1 MKNNMSDIHEPAF
14 PQPAVFNPNSG
25 PYGGGSIETAADI
38 GQPGIS
44 RLEFFAYGAMAA
56 LATPAYVDPDN
67 AGQVS
72 ECAKQCFNLAEAMCA
87 EANRRLK

>member
-1 MKNNMSDIHEPAF
+1 MSDIHEPAF
-14 PQPAVFNPNSG
+14 PQHAIFNPNAG
-25 PYGGGSIETAADI
+25 AYGGGEVRSASEYIDET
-38 GQPGIS
+38 GIS